1 MKKIL
6 ALLLAAFLSTTQMV
20 IAQNQSDFTLEDIFK
35 NNLFATKSIGTI
47 RWMNDGQYYSAREV
61 QPDGEVIL
69 VKKDILSG
77 ETVEQIVSSRTLGF
91 SFDDYEFSADEQ
103 KIIFPQETQ
112 AIYRRSSESIFY
124 VYDLKDNAIQQVAN
138 GEHVMYATF
147 SPDASKIAYVR
158 ENNLYMANLADLQ
171 EVQITFDGKPNQVIN
186 GNADWVY
193 EEEFAMSKAFKWSPD
208 GQFIAFWR
216 FDERAV
222 KEYNMQK
229 WGELYPQ
236 DYRFKYPKAGEENAT
251 VAIKVYDIRQN
262 KMVTMDT
269 GVETDMYIPRIYW
282 TPLNHTL
289 SIIRLNRLQ
298 NHLEVLH
305 AHVGTGK
312 SVMMYEE
319 QSDTYVDINYNDNL
333 QYLKDGETFIFTSE
347 RTGFK
352 HIFAYNFQ
360 ERELKALTRGN
371 WEVTDL
377 LGVDE
382 ERQKIYFL
390 SSQNSPLERHAYTT
404 DFQGKKRQ
412 GLTEGHASFSLN
424 WSPDYRY
431 FIRTTSST
439 ERPNTYTLHENNG
452 FLIREM
458 EGNQAAKERLEKYA
472 IPSKEFFS
480 FTTSRG
486 DELNGYMIKPSDF
499 DATKKYPVL
508 MYVYGGPGSQTVR
521 NTWHGMRDF
530 WHLYLANQGYI
541 IASIDNR
548 GTGARGKDF
557 KHLTYGILG
566 KYEVE
571 DQISGGQ
578 YLASLPYTDANRIGI
593 WGWSYG
599 GYMSSLS
606 LFIGHEVFKSA
617 IAVAPVT
624 SWRYYDTIYTERYM
638 STPEKNGE
646 GYDAY
651 SPNSH
656 VEKLKGN
663 FMLIHGTGDDNVHFQ
678 NSVEM
683 VERLIAADKPFDS
696 FYYPNRNH
704 GIYGGNTSLH
714 LYRMMTQWVKD
725 HL

>member
-1 MKKIL
+1 M
-6 ALLLAAFLSTTQMV
+6 
-20 IAQNQSDFTLEDIFK
+20 
-35 NNLFATKSIGTI
+35 
-47 RWMNDGQYYSAREV
+47 
-61 QPDGEVIL
+61 
-69 VKKDILSG
+69 
-77 ETVEQIVSSRTLGF
+77 
-91 SFDDYEFSADEQ
+91 
-103 KIIFPQETQ
+103 
-112 AIYRRSSESIFY
+112 
-124 VYDLKDNAIQQVAN
+124 
-138 GEHVMYATF
+138 
-147 SPDASKIAYVR
+147 
-158 ENNLYMANLADLQ
+158 
-171 EVQITFDGKPNQVIN
+171 
-186 GNADWVY
+186 
-193 EEEFAMSKAFKWSPD
+193 
-208 GQFIAFWR
+208 
-216 FDERAV
+216 
-222 KEYNMQK
+222 
-229 WGELYPQ
+229 
-236 DYRFKYPKAGEENAT
+236 
-251 VAIKVYDIRQN
+251 
-262 KMVTMDT
+262 
-269 GVETDMYIPRIYW
+269 
-282 TPLNHTL
+282 
-289 SIIRLNRLQ
+289 
-298 NHLEVLH
+298 
-305 AHVGTGK
+305 
-312 SVMMYEE
+312 
-319 QSDTYVDINYNDNL
+319 
-333 QYLKDGETFIFTSE
+333 
-347 RTGFK
+347 
-352 HIFAYNFQ
+352 
-360 ERELKALTRGN
+360 
-371 WEVTDL
+371 
-377 LGVDE
+377 
-382 ERQKIYFL
+382 
-390 SSQNSPLERHAYTT
+390 
-404 DFQGKKRQ
+404 
-412 GLTEGHASFSLN
+412 TEGHASFSLN

-530 WHLYLANQGYI
+530 GICIWPTKATSLQASTIEAQEPEGKISNTSLTVFWANTKWKI
-541 IASIDNR
+541 
-548 GTGARGKDF
+548 K
-557 KHLTYGILG
+557 
-566 KYEVE
+566 
-571 DQISGGQ
+571 SGGQ